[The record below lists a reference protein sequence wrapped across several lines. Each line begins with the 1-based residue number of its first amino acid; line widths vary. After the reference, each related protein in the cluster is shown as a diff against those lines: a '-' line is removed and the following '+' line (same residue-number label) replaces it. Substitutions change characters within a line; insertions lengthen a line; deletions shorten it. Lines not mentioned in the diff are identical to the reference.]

1 MPCFSFPH
9 KKVFGEL
16 MWNLIFCAPGAPGFE
31 FPMISRILSIQ
42 WTVLALKKFWPSPLP
57 MVNYV
62 RCTGVS
68 VLTVGVVSEFPSCLG
83 NCSNLCQP
91 LDTVVTEPRRINGGP
106 EFVHACCG
114 WKKSLRPTP
123 WTQTQRMQPDLFA
136 TIKRRLRKEG
146 KKEKHLPFTS
156 RLGMW

>member
-9 KKVFGEL
+9 GKSLVSWCGIYFFVLLGRL
-16 MWNLIFCAPGAPGFE
+16 DLSVQWFLE
-31 FPMISRILSIQ
+31 FWSIQ
-42 WTVLALKKFWPSPLP
+42 WTVLALKKCWPSPLP

-91 LDTVVTEPRRINGGP
+91 LDTVVTEPRRINGRP